1 MKRIAAFVA
10 TLALALTGCSSA
22 ATPAASPAGGG
33 QSAAAPAEVTT
44 VKVAHLP
51 STLFSPLCIA
61 QEKGYFTDAGLK
73 VELEAVKSG
82 QDAIP
87 LLASG
92 KLDALA
98 AGFSAGMFNARN
110 EGLEFQIVGSMG
122 INTGDPANSPTML
135 IAAQKAY
142 DEGTVTKVADLKGKK
157 IAAAGGPGATGG
169 FLTASIL
176 ASEGLTL
183 SDVEIVNLSTP
194 DMPNAL
200 ATGAVEAVLA
210 SAPVSGRIVADKA
223 GTALGVPAQGV
234 GSSGLMYGPEFA
246 SSDAAQKFFDAIA
259 KGAADL
265 QGDGIKDEANLAIL
279 AKATN
284 QEVDAIKALP
294 FYTFDAKL
302 TPQPATIEQMQQI
315 WMEGGQISYTTPLT
329 IDQLVNDTFSKAT
342 P

>member
-10 TLALALTGCSSA
+10 TVALALTGC
-22 ATPAASPAGGG
+22 ATTG
-33 QSAAAPAEVTT
+33 APAPSAPADGTANAEPTT
-44 VKVAHLP
+44 VRVAHLP
-51 STLFSPLCIA
+51 STLFSPLYIA
-61 QEKGYFTDAGLK
+61 AEKGYFTDAGLT

-122 INTGDPANSPTML
+122 VNTGDPANSPTML
-135 IAAQKAY
+135 LAGQQGY
-142 DEGTVTKVADLKGKK
+142 DAGTVTSVADLKGKK
-157 IAAAGGPGATGG
+157 VAAAGGPGATGG

-176 ASEGLTL
+176 ATAGLTL
-183 SDVEIVNLSTP
+183 NDVEIVNLSTP

-200 ATGAVEAVLA
+200 STGAVDAALA
-210 SAPVSGRIVADKA
+210 SAPTSGRIVADKA
-223 GTALGVPAQGV
+223 GTAIGVPAKGV
-234 GSSGLMYGPEFA
+234 SSSGLMFGPEFA
-246 SSDAAQKFFDAIA
+246 ETAAAQAFFDAVA

-265 QGDGIKDEANLAIL
+265 QGDGISDEDNLAIL

-302 TPQPATIEQMQQI
+302 APQPATIEQMQTI
-315 WMEGGQISYTTPLT
+315 WMEGGQIDYDTPLT
-329 IDQLVNDTFSKAT
+329 VDELVNDAFTTAT

>member
-10 TLALALTGCSSA
+10 TLALALTGCSGA
-22 ATPAASPAGGG
+22 ATPAASPTDGG
-33 QSAAAPAEVTT
+33 STAAAPVETTT
-44 VKVAHLP
+44 VRVAHLP
-51 STLFSPLCIA
+51 STLFSPLYIA
-61 QEKGYFTDAGLK
+61 VDKGYFDEAGLK

-122 INTGDPANSPTML
+122 INTGDPASSPTML
-135 IAAQKAY
+135 IAGQEAHDA
-142 DEGTVTKVADLKGKK
+142 GTVTTVADLKDKK

-169 FLTASIL
+169 FLVASIL
-176 ASEGLTL
+176 ATEGLTL
-183 SDVEIVNLSTP
+183 NDVEIVKLSTP

-200 ATGAVEAVLA
+200 STGAVDAALA

-223 GTALGVPAQGV
+223 GTAIGVPAKGV
-234 GSSGLMYGPEFA
+234 SSSGLMFGPEFA
-246 SSDAAQKFFDAIA
+246 TSDAAQKFFDAVA
-259 KGAADL
+259 RGAADL

-279 AKATN
+279 AEATN

-294 FYTFDAKL
+294 FYTFDPKL
-302 TPQPATIEQMQQI
+302 APQPATIEQMQEI
-315 WMEGGQISYTTPLT
+315 WMQGGQISYDTALT
-329 IDQLVNDTFSKAT
+329 VDQLVNDAFSNAT